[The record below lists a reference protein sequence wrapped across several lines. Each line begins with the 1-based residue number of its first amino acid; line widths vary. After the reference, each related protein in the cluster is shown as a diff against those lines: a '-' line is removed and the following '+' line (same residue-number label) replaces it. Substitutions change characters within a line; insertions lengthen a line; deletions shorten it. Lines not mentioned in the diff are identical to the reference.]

1 MFCHRCIVVI
11 TTKMGYREYRRVILD
26 GSIPKEHIERMRRMA
41 VWSSAEWRANP
52 IFNLFIAMKYE
63 DTEWMEEKVSH
74 SCGVGKVY
82 EGEAGVEEIKE
93 ELEKIVKEFPGT
105 VFQTTVSDEDQEE
118 FPYSFIV
125 K

>member
-1 MFCHRCIVVI
+1 
-11 TTKMGYREYRRVILD
+11 MGYREYRRVILD
-26 GSIPKEHIERMRRMA
+26 GSIPSQHIEKMRRMA
-41 VWSSAEWRANP
+41 VCSSEEWRAKP
-52 IFNLFIAMKYE
+52 IFNLFIAIKYE
-63 DTEWMEEKVSH
+63 DTDWMEEQVSH

-105 VFQTTVSDEDQEE
+105 IFHAIVSDEDQET
-118 FPYSFIV
+118 FPYSFTV